1 MISILLTLAFGQS
14 VELPA
19 TIRGAV
25 GSFILV
31 KPIRLEGKVVRYF
44 SPDSISTFPNEL
56 LNDPT
61 CSVVVAA
68 KEGRYR
74 VFAVTA
80 LADKLSP
87 VAQTVIIIGDS
98 PDPDPSIPPGPQPKP
113 PQPKP
118 PDPKPPEPSDIK
130 QDPIYLQLVGIVGGL
145 GNEKSALP
153 KLADIYRQAGE
164 LSNCA
169 DLGALNGAILNIR
182 NQSGIGQQAMTI
194 REALSSTIEKE
205 LGTEPASPLSGG
217 LGDKA
222 KALFKRINLV
232 LLELSRG

>member
-1 MISILLTLAFGQS
+1 MFSILLTLAFGQS

-19 TIRGAV
+19 TIRAQPGNFV
-25 GSFILV
+25 LV
-31 KPIRLEGKVVRYF
+31 KPVRLEGGKAVRYF
-44 SPDSISTFPNEL
+44 TPDSGLSTFPNEL

-61 CSVVVAA
+61 CTVLVAA
-68 KEGRYR
+68 REGQYR

-80 LADKLSP
+80 SGDKISP
-87 VAQTVIIIGDS
+87 VSQSIIIVGDGVN
-98 PDPDPSIPPGPQPKP
+98 PDPQPQPGPRP
-113 PQPKP
+113 PQPK
-118 PDPKPPEPSDIK
+118 PSDIK

-145 GNEKSALP
+145 GNEKAALP

-194 REALSSTIEKE
+194 REALSGTIEKE
-205 LGTEPASPLSGG
+205 LGTEPSSPLAGG

>member
-1 MISILLTLAFGQS
+1 
-14 VELPA
+14 VDN
-19 TIRGAV
+19 V
-25 GSFILV
+25 LV
-31 KPIRLEGKVVRYF
+31 KPVRLEGGKAVRYF
-44 SPDSISTFPNEL
+44 TPDSGLSTFPNEL

-61 CSVVVAA
+61 CTVLVAA
-68 KEGRYR
+68 KEGQYR

-80 LADKLSP
+80 SGDKISP
-87 VAQTVIIIGDS
+87 VSQSIIIVGDGVN
-98 PDPDPSIPPGPQPKP
+98 PDPPPQPGPKP
-113 PQPKP
+113 PHPK
-118 PDPKPPEPSDIK
+118 PSDIK

-194 REALSSTIEKE
+194 REALGGVIEKE
-205 LGTEPASPLSGG
+205 LGTEPSAPLAGG

>member
-1 MISILLTLAFGQS
+1 MVSILLTLAFGQS

-19 TIRGAV
+19 TIRAQPGTFV
-25 GSFILV
+25 LV
-31 KPIRLEGKVVRYF
+31 KPVRLEGGKAVRYF
-44 SPDSISTFPNEL
+44 TPDSGLSTFPNEL

-61 CSVVVAA
+61 CTVLVAA
-68 KEGRYR
+68 REGQYR

-80 LADKLSP
+80 SGDKISP
-87 VAQTVIIIGDS
+87 VSQSIIIVGDGVN
-98 PDPDPSIPPGPQPKP
+98 PDPQPQPGPRP
-113 PQPKP
+113 PQPK
-118 PDPKPPEPSDIK
+118 PSDIK

-194 REALSSTIEKE
+194 REALGGVIEKE
-205 LGTEPASPLSGG
+205 LGTEPSAPLSGG

>member
-1 MISILLTLAFGQS
+1 MFSILLTLAFGQS

-19 TIRGAV
+19 TIRAQPGTFV
-25 GSFILV
+25 LV
-31 KPIRLEGKVVRYF
+31 KPVRLEGGKAVRYF
-44 SPDSISTFPNEL
+44 TPDSGLSTFPNEL

-61 CSVVVAA
+61 CTVLVAA
-68 KEGRYR
+68 REGQYR

-80 LADKLSP
+80 SGDKISP
-87 VAQTVIIIGDS
+87 VSQSIIIVGDGVN
-98 PDPDPSIPPGPQPKP
+98 PDPQPQPGPRP
-113 PQPKP
+113 PQPK
-118 PDPKPPEPSDIK
+118 PSDIK

-194 REALSSTIEKE
+194 REALSGTIEKE
-205 LGTEPASPLSGG
+205 LGTEPSSPLSGG

>member
-1 MISILLTLAFGQS
+1 MFSILLTLAFGQS

-19 TIRGAV
+19 TIRAQPGTFV
-25 GSFILV
+25 LV
-31 KPIRLEGKVVRYF
+31 KPVRLEGGKAVRYF
-44 SPDSISTFPNEL
+44 TPDSGLSTFPNEL

-61 CSVVVAA
+61 CTVLVAA
-68 KEGRYR
+68 REGQYR

-80 LADKLSP
+80 SGDKISP
-87 VAQTVIIIGDS
+87 VSQSIIIVGDGVN
-98 PDPDPSIPPGPQPKP
+98 PDPQPQPGPRP

-118 PDPKPPEPSDIK
+118 DDIK

-194 REALSSTIEKE
+194 REALGGVIEKE
-205 LGTEPASPLSGG
+205 LGTEPSAPLSGG

>member
-1 MISILLTLAFGQS
+1 MFSILLTLVFGQS

-19 TIRGAV
+19 TIRAQPGTFV
-25 GSFILV
+25 LV
-31 KPIRLEGKVVRYF
+31 KPVRLEGGKAVRYF
-44 SPDSISTFPNEL
+44 TPDSGLSTFPNEL

-61 CSVVVAA
+61 CTVLVAA
-68 KEGRYR
+68 REGQYR

-80 LADKLSP
+80 SGDKISP
-87 VAQTVIIIGDS
+87 VSQSIIIVGDGVN
-98 PDPDPSIPPGPQPKP
+98 PDPQPQPGPRP
-113 PQPKP
+113 PQPK
-118 PDPKPPEPSDIK
+118 PSDIK

-145 GNEKSALP
+145 GNERSALP

-194 REALSSTIEKE
+194 REALGGVIEKE
-205 LGTEPASPLSGG
+205 LGTEPSAPLAGG

>member
-1 MISILLTLAFGQS
+1 M
-14 VELPA
+14 
-19 TIRGAV
+19 
-25 GSFILV
+25 
-31 KPIRLEGKVVRYF
+31 
-44 SPDSISTFPNEL
+44 STFPNEL

-61 CSVVVAA
+61 CTVLVAA
-68 KEGRYR
+68 REGQYR

-80 LADKLSP
+80 SGDKISP
-87 VAQTVIIIGDS
+87 VSQSIIIVGDGVN
-98 PDPDPSIPPGPQPKP
+98 PDPQPQPGPRP
-113 PQPKP
+113 PQPK
-118 PDPKPPEPSDIK
+118 PSDIK

-194 REALSSTIEKE
+194 REALGGVIEKE
-205 LGTEPASPLSGG
+205 LGTEPSAPLSGG

>member
-1 MISILLTLAFGQS
+1 MNIASLLLPLLFNQS
-14 VELPA
+14 VELPQ

-31 KPIRLEGKVVRYF
+31 KPVRLEGKAVRYF

-80 LADKLSP
+80 IGDKLSP
-87 VAQTVIIIGDS
+87 VAQTIIIIGDS
-98 PDPDPSIPPGPQPKP
+98 PDPDPLIPPGPQPKP

-118 PDPKPPEPSDIK
+118 PEPSDIK
-130 QDPIYLQLVGIVGGL
+130 QDPIYQQLVGIVGGL

-194 REALSSTIEKE
+194 REALSGTIEKE
-205 LGTEPASPLSGG
+205 LGTEPSSPLAGG

>member
-1 MISILLTLAFGQS
+1 MFSILLTLAFGQS

-19 TIRGAV
+19 TIRAQPGTFV
-25 GSFILV
+25 LV
-31 KPIRLEGKVVRYF
+31 KPVRLEGGKAVRYF
-44 SPDSISTFPNEL
+44 TPDSGLSTFPNEL

-61 CSVVVAA
+61 CTVLVAA
-68 KEGRYR
+68 REGQYR

-80 LADKLSP
+80 SGDKISP
-87 VAQTVIIIGDS
+87 VSQSIIIVGDGVN
-98 PDPDPSIPPGPQPKP
+98 PDPQPQPGPRP
-113 PQPKP
+113 PQPK
-118 PDPKPPEPSDIK
+118 PSDIK

-182 NQSGIGQQAMTI
+182 NQSGSGQQAMTI
-194 REALSSTIEKE
+194 REALGGVIEKE
-205 LGTEPASPLSGG
+205 LGTEPSAPLSGG

>member
-1 MISILLTLAFGQS
+1 MFSILLTLAFGQS

-19 TIRGAV
+19 TIRAQPGTFV
-25 GSFILV
+25 LV
-31 KPIRLEGKVVRYF
+31 KPVRLEGGKAVRYF
-44 SPDSISTFPNEL
+44 TPDSGLSTFPNEL

-61 CSVVVAA
+61 CTVLVAA
-68 KEGRYR
+68 REGQYR

-80 LADKLSP
+80 SGDKISP
-87 VAQTVIIIGDS
+87 VSQSIIIVGDGVN
-98 PDPDPSIPPGPQPKP
+98 PDPQPQPGPRP
-113 PQPKP
+113 PQPK
-118 PDPKPPEPSDIK
+118 PSDIK

-145 GNEKSALP
+145 GNEKAALP

-194 REALSSTIEKE
+194 REALGGVIEKE
-205 LGTEPASPLSGG
+205 LGTEPSAPLSGG

>member
-1 MISILLTLAFGQS
+1 MFSILLTLAFGQS

-19 TIRGAV
+19 TIRAQPGTFV
-25 GSFILV
+25 LV
-31 KPIRLEGKVVRYF
+31 KPVRLEGGKAVRYF
-44 SPDSISTFPNEL
+44 TPDSGLSTFPNEL

-61 CSVVVAA
+61 CTVLVAA
-68 KEGRYR
+68 REGQYR

-80 LADKLSP
+80 SGDKISP
-87 VAQTVIIIGDS
+87 VSQSIIIVGDGVN
-98 PDPDPSIPPGPQPKP
+98 PDPQPQPGPRP
-113 PQPKP
+113 PQPN
-118 PDPKPPEPSDIK
+118 PSDIK

-194 REALSSTIEKE
+194 REALGGVIEKE
-205 LGTEPASPLSGG
+205 LGTEPSAPLSGG

>member
-1 MISILLTLAFGQS
+1 MFSILLTLAFGQS

-19 TIRGAV
+19 TIRAQPGTFV
-25 GSFILV
+25 LV
-31 KPIRLEGKVVRYF
+31 KPVRLEGGKAVRYF
-44 SPDSISTFPNEL
+44 TPDSGLSTFPNEL

-61 CSVVVAA
+61 CTVLVAA
-68 KEGRYR
+68 REGQYR

-80 LADKLSP
+80 SGDKISP
-87 VAQTVIIIGDS
+87 VSQSIIIVGDGVN
-98 PDPDPSIPPGPQPKP
+98 PDPQPQPGPRP
-113 PQPKP
+113 PQPK
-118 PDPKPPEPSDIK
+118 PSDIK

-194 REALSSTIEKE
+194 REALGGVIEKE
-205 LGTEPASPLSGG
+205 LGTEPSAPLSGG

>member
-1 MISILLTLAFGQS
+1 MFSILLTLAFGQS

-19 TIRGAV
+19 TIRAQPGTFV
-25 GSFILV
+25 LV
-31 KPIRLEGKVVRYF
+31 KPVRLEGGKAVRYF
-44 SPDSISTFPNEL
+44 TPDSGLSTFPNEL

-61 CSVVVAA
+61 CTVLVAA
-68 KEGRYR
+68 REGQYR

-80 LADKLSP
+80 SGDKISP
-87 VAQTVIIIGDS
+87 VSQSIIIVGDGVN
-98 PDPDPSIPPGPQPKP
+98 PDPQPQPGPRP
-113 PQPKP
+113 PQPK
-118 PDPKPPEPSDIK
+118 PSDIK

-145 GNEKSALP
+145 GNEKAALP

-194 REALSSTIEKE
+194 REALGGVIEKE
-205 LGTEPASPLSGG
+205 LGTEPSSPLAGG

>member
-1 MISILLTLAFGQS
+1 MFPILLTLAFGQS

-19 TIRGAV
+19 TIRAQPGTFV
-25 GSFILV
+25 LV
-31 KPIRLEGKVVRYF
+31 KPVRLEGGKAVRYF
-44 SPDSISTFPNEL
+44 TPDSGLSTFPNEL

-61 CSVVVAA
+61 CTVLVAA
-68 KEGRYR
+68 REGQYR

-80 LADKLSP
+80 SGDKISP
-87 VAQTVIIIGDS
+87 VSQSIIIVGDGVN
-98 PDPDPSIPPGPQPKP
+98 PDPQPQPGPKP
-113 PQPKP
+113 PQPK
-118 PDPKPPEPSDIK
+118 PSDIK

-194 REALSSTIEKE
+194 REALGGVIEKE
-205 LGTEPASPLSGG
+205 LGTEPSAPLAGG

>member
-1 MISILLTLAFGQS
+1 MFSILLTLAFGQS

-19 TIRGAV
+19 TIRAQPGTFV
-25 GSFILV
+25 LV
-31 KPIRLEGKVVRYF
+31 KPIRLEGGKAVRYF
-44 SPDSISTFPNEL
+44 TPDSGLSTFPNEL

-61 CSVVVAA
+61 CTVLVAA
-68 KEGRYR
+68 REGQYR

-80 LADKLSP
+80 SGDKISP
-87 VAQTVIIIGDS
+87 VSQSIIIVGDGVN
-98 PDPDPSIPPGPQPKP
+98 PDPQPQPGPRP
-113 PQPKP
+113 PQPK
-118 PDPKPPEPSDIK
+118 PSDIK

-145 GNEKSALP
+145 GNEKAALP

-194 REALSSTIEKE
+194 REALGGVIEKE
-205 LGTEPASPLSGG
+205 LGTEPSAPLSGG

>member
-1 MISILLTLAFGQS
+1 MFSILLTLAFGQS

-19 TIRGAV
+19 TIRAQPGTFV
-25 GSFILV
+25 LV
-31 KPIRLEGKVVRYF
+31 KPVRLEGGKAVRYF
-44 SPDSISTFPNEL
+44 TPDSGLSTFPNEL

-61 CSVVVAA
+61 CTVLVAA
-68 KEGRYR
+68 REGQYR

-80 LADKLSP
+80 SGDKISP
-87 VAQTVIIIGDS
+87 VSQSIIIVGDGVN
-98 PDPDPSIPPGPQPKP
+98 PDPQTQPGPRP
-113 PQPKP
+113 PQPN
-118 PDPKPPEPSDIK
+118 PSDIK

-194 REALSSTIEKE
+194 REALGGVIEKE
-205 LGTEPASPLSGG
+205 LGTEPSAPLSGG

>member
-1 MISILLTLAFGQS
+1 MFSILLTLAFGQS

-19 TIRGAV
+19 TIRAQPGTFV
-25 GSFILV
+25 LV
-31 KPIRLEGKVVRYF
+31 KPVRLEGGKAVRYF
-44 SPDSISTFPNEL
+44 TPDSGLSTFPNEL
-56 LNDPT
+56 LNGPT
-61 CSVVVAA
+61 CTVLVAA
-68 KEGRYR
+68 REGQYR

-80 LADKLSP
+80 SGDKISP
-87 VAQTVIIIGDS
+87 VSQSIIIVGDGVN
-98 PDPDPSIPPGPQPKP
+98 PDPQPQPGPKP
-113 PQPKP
+113 PQPK
-118 PDPKPPEPSDIK
+118 PSDIK

-194 REALSSTIEKE
+194 REALGGVIEKE
-205 LGTEPASPLSGG
+205 LGTEPSAPLAGG

>member
-1 MISILLTLAFGQS
+1 MFSILLTLAFGQS

-19 TIRGAV
+19 TIRAQPGTFV
-25 GSFILV
+25 LV
-31 KPIRLEGKVVRYF
+31 KPVRLEGGKAVRYF
-44 SPDSISTFPNEL
+44 TPDSGLSTFPNEL

-61 CSVVVAA
+61 CTVLVAA
-68 KEGRYR
+68 REGQYR

-80 LADKLSP
+80 SGDKISP
-87 VAQTVIIIGDS
+87 VSQSIIIVGDGVN
-98 PDPDPSIPPGPQPKP
+98 PDPQPQPGPRP
-113 PQPKP
+113 PQPK
-118 PDPKPPEPSDIK
+118 PSDIK

-194 REALSSTIEKE
+194 REALGGVIEKE
-205 LGTEPASPLSGG
+205 LGTEPSAPLAGG

>member
-1 MISILLTLAFGQS
+1 MFSILLTLAFGQS

-19 TIRGAV
+19 TIRAQPGTFV
-25 GSFILV
+25 LV
-31 KPIRLEGKVVRYF
+31 KPVRLEGGKAVRYF
-44 SPDSISTFPNEL
+44 TPDSGLSTFPNEL

-61 CSVVVAA
+61 CTVLVAA
-68 KEGRYR
+68 REGQYR

-80 LADKLSP
+80 SGDKISP
-87 VAQTVIIIGDS
+87 VSQSIIIVGDGVN
-98 PDPDPSIPPGPQPKP
+98 PDPQPQPGPRP
-113 PQPKP
+113 PQPK
-118 PDPKPPEPSDIK
+118 PSDIK

-182 NQSGIGQQAMTI
+182 NQSGIGQQVMTI
-194 REALSSTIEKE
+194 REALGGVIEKE
-205 LGTEPASPLSGG
+205 LGTEPSAPLSGG

>member
-1 MISILLTLAFGQS
+1 

-19 TIRGAV
+19 TIRAQPGTFV
-25 GSFILV
+25 LV
-31 KPIRLEGKVVRYF
+31 KPVRLEGGKAVRYF
-44 SPDSISTFPNEL
+44 TPDSGLSTFPNEL

-61 CSVVVAA
+61 CTVLVAA
-68 KEGRYR
+68 REGQYR

-80 LADKLSP
+80 SGDKISP
-87 VAQTVIIIGDS
+87 VSQSIIIVGDGVN
-98 PDPDPSIPPGPQPKP
+98 PDPQPQPGPRP
-113 PQPKP
+113 PQPK
-118 PDPKPPEPSDIK
+118 PSDIK

-145 GNEKSALP
+145 GNEKAALP

-194 REALSSTIEKE
+194 REALGGVIEKE
-205 LGTEPASPLSGG
+205 LGTEPSSPLAGG

>member
-1 MISILLTLAFGQS
+1 MFSILLTLAFGQS

-19 TIRGAV
+19 TIRAQPGTFV
-25 GSFILV
+25 LV
-31 KPIRLEGKVVRYF
+31 KPVRLEGGKAVRYF
-44 SPDSISTFPNEL
+44 TPDSGLSTFPNEL

-61 CSVVVAA
+61 CTVLVAA
-68 KEGRYR
+68 REGQYR

-80 LADKLSP
+80 SGDKISP
-87 VAQTVIIIGDS
+87 VSQSIIIVGDGVN
-98 PDPDPSIPPGPQPKP
+98 PDPQPQPGPRP

-118 PDPKPPEPSDIK
+118 SEIK

-194 REALSSTIEKE
+194 REALGGVIEKE
-205 LGTEPASPLSGG
+205 LGTEPSAPLSGG

>member
-19 TIRGAV
+19 TIRAQPGTFV
-25 GSFILV
+25 LV
-31 KPIRLEGKVVRYF
+31 KPIRLEGGKAVRYF
-44 SPDSISTFPNEL
+44 TPDSGLSTFPNEL

-61 CSVVVAA
+61 CTVLVAA
-68 KEGRYR
+68 REGQYR

-80 LADKLSP
+80 SGDKISP
-87 VAQTVIIIGDS
+87 VSQSIIIVGDGVN
-98 PDPDPSIPPGPQPKP
+98 PDPQPQPGPRP
-113 PQPKP
+113 PQPK
-118 PDPKPPEPSDIK
+118 PSDIK

-194 REALSSTIEKE
+194 REALGGVIEKE
-205 LGTEPASPLSGG
+205 LGTEPSAPLSGG

>member
-19 TIRGAV
+19 TIRAQPGTFV
-25 GSFILV
+25 LV
-31 KPIRLEGKVVRYF
+31 KPVRLEGGKAVRYF
-44 SPDSISTFPNEL
+44 TPDSGLSTFPNEL

-61 CSVVVAA
+61 CTVLVAA
-68 KEGRYR
+68 REGQYR

-80 LADKLSP
+80 SGDKISP
-87 VAQTVIIIGDS
+87 VSQSIIIVGDGVN
-98 PDPDPSIPPGPQPKP
+98 PDPQPQPGPRP
-113 PQPKP
+113 PQPK
-118 PDPKPPEPSDIK
+118 PSDIK

-194 REALSSTIEKE
+194 REALGGVIEKE
-205 LGTEPASPLSGG
+205 LGTEPSAPLSGG

>member
-1 MISILLTLAFGQS
+1 MFCILLALAFGQS

-19 TIRGAV
+19 TIRAQPGTFV
-25 GSFILV
+25 LV
-31 KPIRLEGKVVRYF
+31 KPVRLEGGKAVRYF
-44 SPDSISTFPNEL
+44 TPDSGLSTFPNEL

-61 CSVVVAA
+61 CTVLVAA
-68 KEGRYR
+68 REGQYR

-80 LADKLSP
+80 SGDKISP
-87 VAQTVIIIGDS
+87 VSQSIIIVGDGVN
-98 PDPDPSIPPGPQPKP
+98 PDPQPQPGPRP
-113 PQPKP
+113 PQPK
-118 PDPKPPEPSDIK
+118 PSDIK

-145 GNEKSALP
+145 GNERSALP

-194 REALSSTIEKE
+194 REALGGVIEKE
-205 LGTEPASPLSGG
+205 LGTEPSAPLAGG

>member
-1 MISILLTLAFGQS
+1 MFSILLTLAFGQS

-19 TIRGAV
+19 TIRAQPGTFV
-25 GSFILV
+25 LV
-31 KPIRLEGKVVRYF
+31 KPVRLEGGKAVRYF
-44 SPDSISTFPNEL
+44 TPDSGLSTFPNEL

-61 CSVVVAA
+61 CTVLVAA
-68 KEGRYR
+68 REGQYR

-80 LADKLSP
+80 SGDKISP
-87 VAQTVIIIGDS
+87 VSQSIIIVGDGIN
-98 PDPDPSIPPGPQPKP
+98 PDPQPQPGPRP
-113 PQPKP
+113 PQPK
-118 PDPKPPEPSDIK
+118 PSDIK

-145 GNEKSALP
+145 GNEKAALP

-169 DLGALNGAILNIR
+169 DLGTLNGAILNIR

-194 REALSSTIEKE
+194 REALGGVIEKE
-205 LGTEPASPLSGG
+205 LGTEPSSPLAGG

-232 LLELSRG
+232 LLELSHG

>member
-1 MISILLTLAFGQS
+1 MLCILMALAFGQS

-19 TIRGAV
+19 TIRGSV

-118 PDPKPPEPSDIK
+118 SDIK

-145 GNEKSALP
+145 GNEKAALP

-164 LSNCA
+164 LSNCT
-169 DLGALNGAILNIR
+169 DLGALNGAIVNIR

-194 REALSSTIEKE
+194 REALGGIIEKE
-205 LGTEPASPLSGG
+205 LGTEPSAPLAGG

-222 KALFKRINLV
+222 QKLFKRINLV
-232 LLELSRG
+232 LLELAK

>member
-1 MISILLTLAFGQS
+1 MFLILLTLAFGQS

-19 TIRGAV
+19 TIRAQPGTFV
-25 GSFILV
+25 LV
-31 KPIRLEGKVVRYF
+31 KPVRLEGGKAVRYF
-44 SPDSISTFPNEL
+44 TPDSGLSTFPNEL

-61 CSVVVAA
+61 CTVLVAA
-68 KEGRYR
+68 REGQYR

-80 LADKLSP
+80 SGDKISP
-87 VAQTVIIIGDS
+87 VSQSIIIVGDGVN
-98 PDPDPSIPPGPQPKP
+98 PDPQPQPGPKP
-113 PQPKP
+113 PQPK
-118 PDPKPPEPSDIK
+118 PSDIK

-194 REALSSTIEKE
+194 REALGGVIEKE
-205 LGTEPASPLSGG
+205 LGTEPSAPLAGG

>member
-1 MISILLTLAFGQS
+1 MFSILLLSALCGQS

-19 TIRGAV
+19 TIRAQPGTFV
-25 GSFILV
+25 LV
-31 KPIRLEGKVVRYF
+31 KPIRLEGGKAVRYF
-44 SPDSISTFPNEL
+44 TPDAGLSTFPNEL

-61 CSVVVAA
+61 CTVLVASR
-68 KEGRYR
+68 EGQYR

-80 LADKLSP
+80 SGDKISP
-87 VAQTVIIIGDS
+87 VSQSIIIVGDGVN
-98 PDPDPSIPPGPQPKP
+98 PDPQPQPGPKP
-113 PQPKP
+113 PQPK
-118 PDPKPPEPSDIK
+118 PSDIK

-194 REALSSTIEKE
+194 REALGGVIEKE
-205 LGTEPASPLSGG
+205 LGTEPSSPLAGG

>member
-1 MISILLTLAFGQS
+1 MFSILLTLAFGQS

-19 TIRGAV
+19 TIRAQPGTFV
-25 GSFILV
+25 LV
-31 KPIRLEGKVVRYF
+31 KPVRLEGGKAVRYF
-44 SPDSISTFPNEL
+44 TPDSGLSTFPNEL

-61 CSVVVAA
+61 CTVLVAA
-68 KEGRYR
+68 KEGQYR

-80 LADKLSP
+80 SGDKISP
-87 VAQTVIIIGDS
+87 VSQSIIIVGDGVN
-98 PDPDPSIPPGPQPKP
+98 PDPPPQPGPKP
-113 PQPKP
+113 PHPK
-118 PDPKPPEPSDIK
+118 PSDIK

-194 REALSSTIEKE
+194 REALGGVIEKE
-205 LGTEPASPLSGG
+205 LGTEPSAPLAGG

>member
-1 MISILLTLAFGQS
+1 MFSILLTLAFGQS

-19 TIRGAV
+19 TIRAQPGTFV
-25 GSFILV
+25 LV
-31 KPIRLEGKVVRYF
+31 KPVRLEGGKAVRYF
-44 SPDSISTFPNEL
+44 TPDSGLSTFPNEL

-61 CSVVVAA
+61 CTVLVAA
-68 KEGRYR
+68 REGQYR

-80 LADKLSP
+80 SGDKISP
-87 VAQTVIIIGDS
+87 VSQSIIIVGDGVN
-98 PDPDPSIPPGPQPKP
+98 PDPQPQPGPRP
-113 PQPKP
+113 PQPK
-118 PDPKPPEPSDIK
+118 PSDIK

-145 GNEKSALP
+145 GNERSALP

-194 REALSSTIEKE
+194 REALGGVIEKE
-205 LGTEPASPLSGG
+205 LGTEPSAPLAGG